1 MSSSSDFKNYPLL
14 TGEEFAEI
22 CHHLDRRYCQ
32 ATLGPLRRQWR
43 LRVCTALNT
52 SFSLGPE
59 YNTYLQIVR
68 PLEGELDDGDLSS
81 CLENFS
87 FGGGFG
93 DERMEIEAD
102 KDTMAAEDADEVWKR
117 SDHDKAALPRRS
129 VPHVGRVTY
138 EIHLHPTYQA
148 PCLWFSLHDLPVDE
162 QAFNIDTVFR
172 RLVPDQYKDGL
183 RSAGA
188 VGGISADVCFF
199 SINPWLSKQLTSDSA
214 CQDRSRLTNHFLVHR
229 VQHHPITGVPSFF
242 VHPCLLGE
250 AMSRFDCSKE
260 TYLMVW
266 LGLVGGCVGLWV
278 PKEMALES

>member
-1 MSSSSDFKNYPLL
+1 MSLSSEFRNYPFL
-14 TGEEFAEI
+14 TGEEFTEV

-32 ATLGPLRRQWR
+32 AALGPLRRQWKM
-43 LRVCTALNT
+43 RVCTALNT

-68 PLEGELDDGDLSS
+68 PLEGELDDGDLSAY
-81 CLENFS
+81 LENFS
-87 FGGGFG
+87 FGGFKN
-93 DERMEIEAD
+93 EVTEMEAD
-102 KDTMAAEDADEVWKR
+102 KDMIAAEDADE
-117 SDHDKAALPRRS
+117 SALPRNP

-148 PCLWFSLHDLPVDE
+148 PCLWFSLHDLPIDE

-172 RLVPDQYKDGL
+172 RLVPDQFKEGL
-183 RSAGA
+183 RNAGA
-188 VGGISADVCFF
+188 VGGISAD
-199 SINPWLSKQLTSDSA
+199 
-214 CQDRSRLTNHFLVHR
+214 
-229 VQHHPITGVPSFF
+229 HHPITGVPSFF

-260 TYLMVW
+260 SYLMVW

>member
-1 MSSSSDFKNYPLL
+1 
-14 TGEEFAEI
+14 
-22 CHHLDRRYCQ
+22 
-32 ATLGPLRRQWR
+32 
-43 LRVCTALNT
+43 VCTALNT
-52 SFSLGPE
+52 SFFLGPE

-68 PLEGELDDGDLSS
+68 PLDGELDDGDLAS

-87 FGGGFG
+87 FGGGAG
-93 DERMEIEAD
+93 DDAMEIEGD
-102 KDTMAAEDADEVWKR
+102 KDMMAAEEADEVWVCPQSTCEDDLTSTK
-117 SDHDKAALPRRS
+117 SVLPRGS
-129 VPHVGRVTY
+129 VSQMGRVTY

-148 PCLWFSLHDLPVDE
+148 PCLWFSLRDLPVDE

-172 RLVPDQYKDGL
+172 RLVPDQFKDGL

-199 SINPWLSKQLTSDSA
+199 FLNIWLSKQLTSDSV
-214 CQDRSRLTNHFLVHR
+214 CQDRSRLTNHFLSSH

-250 AMSRFDCSKE
+250 SMSKFDCSKE

-278 PKEMALES
+278 PKEMALKP